1 MTKECP
7 PWLDA
12 GVYAYVAERATK
24 PDAVLSDLVAE
35 TAAKLGPRSMM
46 QINTV
51 QGSLMQLLVG
61 LSGARNVVEVG
72 TFTGYSALCIARAL
86 PDDGHLLCCDVSEEW
101 TAIGKRAWERAGVA
115 HKIELRIA
123 PGIDTLR
130 SLPLDVPIDLA
141 FIDADKPSYAAYYE
155 ELLLRMRTN
164 GLMMIDNTLWDG
176 KVLSEPEASDVD
188 TIALRALNDM
198 IAADARVESF
208 LLPLGDGLTLVR
220 KI

>member
-1 MTKECP
+1 MTKQCP
-7 PWLDA
+7 PWLDE
-12 GVYAYVAERATK
+12 GVYTYIAQRAAQPDEILAE
-24 PDAVLSDLVAE
+24 LVAE

-61 LSGARNVVEVG
+61 LVLARNVVEVG

-86 PDDGHLLCCDVSEEW
+86 PHDGRLLCCDVSEEW
-101 TAIGKRAWERAGVA
+101 TSIAKRAWERAGIA

-155 ELLLRMRTN
+155 ELLQRMRPN
-164 GLMMIDNTLWDG
+164 GLMMIDNTLWDA
-176 KVLSEPEASDVD
+176 KVLTEPEADDRD

-198 IAADARVESF
+198 IAADPRVESF
-208 LLPLGDGLTLVR
+208 LLPVGDGLTLVR
-220 KI
+220 KR